1 MKLNYAAEYR
11 AAAREALR
19 GKWPMAVLVGLV
31 ASILTGFQISEPA
44 FSVNLNLETDANS
57 LPFAD
62 LFYEAANNIPY
73 EFYYLITAWL
83 AVIAVLSVII
93 GIIFL
98 ILVWMNSERQA
109 LLPSR
114 VQF

>member
-1 MKLNYAAEYR
+1 MVAVPPLIWYNLFKIKIFYIQRGKITMKLNYAAEYR

-31 ASILTGFQISEPA
+31 ASILTGFQINEPA

-62 LFYEAANNIPY
+62 LFY
-73 EFYYLITAWL
+73 
-83 AVIAVLSVII
+83 
-93 GIIFL
+93 
-98 ILVWMNSERQA
+98 
-109 LLPSR
+109 
-114 VQF
+114 